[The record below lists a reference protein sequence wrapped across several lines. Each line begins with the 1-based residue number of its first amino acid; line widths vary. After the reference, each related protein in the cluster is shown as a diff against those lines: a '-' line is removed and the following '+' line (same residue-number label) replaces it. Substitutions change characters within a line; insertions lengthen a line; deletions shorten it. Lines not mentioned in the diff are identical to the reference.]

1 MEKCH
6 TWQPSIESDTNEAV
20 SANECDGLTGAEEF
34 RQTRPVQFLFR
45 SEQKAGAK
53 MKARRPNKEVT
64 QNALMNVIRKAP
76 APAFVGIESNL
87 Y

>member
-1 MEKCH
+1 MR
-6 TWQPSIESDTNEAV
+6 
-20 SANECDGLTGAEEF
+20 CDGLTGAEEF
-34 RQTRPVQFLFR
+34 RQTWPVQFLFR

-76 APAFVGIESNL
+76 APAAVGIESKTCIRAKRFHFQAK
-87 Y
+87 